1 MRLGNLV
8 PPDQKGRAKASGIG
22 QCWVRIVRWQVDNFF
37 ESCDRNDTG
46 RRNADCYNVVIV
58 HIELTST
65 LTQEDENR
73 LAAVVLKALSGML
86 DMLPISYLVR
96 VETTDQSVIEH
107 VSPGLSG
114 WDSMTALAAETS
126 QPIAES

>member
-1 MRLGNLV
+1 M
-8 PPDQKGRAKASGIG
+8 
-22 QCWVRIVRWQVDNFF
+22 
-37 ESCDRNDTG
+37 
-46 RRNADCYNVVIV
+46 

-65 LTQEDENR
+65 LTQEDENK

-107 VSPGLSG
+107 VSPGLSS
-114 WDSMTALAAETS
+114 WDQMSSLAPDTA
-126 QPIAES
+126 QPVVES

>member
-1 MRLGNLV
+1 
-8 PPDQKGRAKASGIG
+8 
-22 QCWVRIVRWQVDNFF
+22 
-37 ESCDRNDTG
+37 
-46 RRNADCYNVVIV
+46 V

-107 VSPGLSG
+107 VSPGLSD
-114 WDSMTALAAETS
+114 WDSMSALATET
-126 QPIAES
+126 PRPLES